1 VKIQLKNRDFKKLL
15 RFFDENPSWLGEYS
29 SKDSNG
35 EYITYGQS
43 GMQSCTKDD
52 FATDKISTHR
62 IQDGSIKINDYA
74 WARLW
79 DGTPQTYNS
88 YD

>member
-35 EYITYGQS
+35 EYITYVQV
-43 GMQSCTKDD
+43 CE
-52 FATDKISTHR
+52 I
-62 IQDGSIKINDYA
+62 A
-74 WARLW
+74 WACIREKEM
-79 DGTPQTYNS
+79 GVK
-88 YD
+88 